1 MMKREL
7 IALKSPRRSMP
18 AMANSRPEFLPGEEV
33 ILEAQGGY
41 RERHRRGWQPVQ
53 IFLTN
58 KRLICYLR
66 PQIKFQIAIER
77 IKRLTD
83 EKHYYVLKARDALCI
98 AYDAV
103 EGSRGGRVFLITNRI
118 SEWKEKIQQLCFLKI
133 DLETIQRISDHL
145 DDDGREILWHLRKNR
160 HARINRLADL
170 IQAPDHLHALS
181 VITETI
187 NPISQKM
194 LGCPIL
200 SFERKRIDPDTGE
213 AITFSWWMI
222 GQEASLLPSEERLVD
237 IFDEG
242 ETIRVIMEV
251 RGVDPSDLKLDFN
264 GDQVLVRCHKLGAS
278 LRVKLDLP
286 HEVRPY
292 DYKMNI
298 RNGFLEMRLRK
309 VQRPK
314 SKVQSPKSND
324 HRMTTE

>member
-1 MMKREL
+1 
-7 IALKSPRRSMP
+7 
-18 AMANSRPEFLPGEEV
+18 
-33 ILEAQGGY
+33 
-41 RERHRRGWQPVQ
+41 
-53 IFLTN
+53 
-58 KRLICYLR
+58 
-66 PQIKFQIAIER
+66 
-77 IKRLTD
+77 
-83 EKHYYVLKARDALCI
+83 
-98 AYDAV
+98 
-103 EGSRGGRVFLITNRI
+103 
-118 SEWKEKIQQLCFLKI
+118 
-133 DLETIQRISDHL
+133 
-145 DDDGREILWHLRKNR
+145 
-160 HARINRLADL
+160 
-170 IQAPDHLHALS
+170 
-181 VITETI
+181 
-187 NPISQKM
+187 M

-200 SFERKRIDPDTGE
+200 SFETKRIDPDTGE